1 MAESFIV
8 TESNDA
14 SIQWQEENC
23 LLKVSCV
30 ESSVGCRHIGEYE
43 DGYRASMQVMLHK
56 NVAEKNILNKAD
68 NNALDNSST
77 EISKQQSTKK
87 NYGPKQLQ

>member
-30 ESSVGCRHIGEYE
+30 ESSVGCRHISEYE
-43 DGYRASMQVMLHK
+43 HGYRATMLVML
-56 NVAEKNILNKAD
+56 
-68 NNALDNSST
+68 
-77 EISKQQSTKK
+77 QKK
-87 NYGPKQLQ
+87 M